1 MAAQFTADF
10 DTEKVT
16 KPIPHRHSTIALL
29 TSKKS
34 FIDFSAALLANGEK
48 NRAV

>member
-16 KPIPHRHSTIALL
+16 KPIPHRYSTIALQ
-29 TSKKS
+29 TSKKR
-34 FIDFSAALLANGEK
+34 FIDFCAAVPANGEK

>member
-1 MAAQFTADF
+1 MAAQFTAAF

-16 KPIPHRHSTIALL
+16 KPIPHRYSTIALQ

-34 FIDFSAALLANGEK
+34 FIDFCAPVLANGEK
-48 NRAV
+48 KRAV